1 MFSKRGKHQLPTVN
15 WQFSSSRPVIFSKEG
30 IKNLL
35 KKLKEHKAAG
45 PDEITT
51 KLLKTL
57 ASELAPALELLYQ
70 ATMKQGHI
78 PNDWRHAK
86 VAPIYK
92 KGDRSFPENYRP
104 VSLTSVLCKTAE
116 HIVTSHIHQHLD
128 KYNILTNAQHG
139 FRKYRS
145 TDTQLMLTLQ
155 DLHRVI
161 EHKGQTDLIQ
171 LDFSKAFDKVPH
183 DLLLHKLTF
192 YGLETNTTKWISAF
206 LSSRSQ
212 EVMVEGKSSLRAE
225 VTSGV
230 PQGSVLGPLLF
241 LLFINDLP
249 NYLQEESTVRLFAD
263 DAVLYRQ
270 INSDTDA
277 TLLQQDLDSLLQWE
291 NDWGM
296 SFHPSKCQVM
306 RITTKKAVRETS
318 YNIRGHQLELVTS
331 SKYLGVTIS
340 QDLTWREHI
349 NNITSKANGTLALLQ
364 RNISHCPKTLKAQ
377 SYKTLVRPQLEY
389 CSPIWD
395 PHHKKN
401 IQKIEAVQ
409 NRAARYVN
417 NDYSR
422 HSSVTTMKESM
433 GWESLEARRKI
444 CKVVFLYKIVNTLV
458 DVRLD
463 LRPSPHQ
470 PGKFTQLYCRTVG
483 YQRSFVPDTIVIWN
497 SLPAT
502 MTSAPTLE
510 AFKAAA
516 SSVLCSRF

>member
-1 MFSKRGKHQLPTVN
+1 M
-15 WQFSSSRPVIFSKEG
+15 
-30 IKNLL
+30 L

-78 PNDWRHAK
+78 PDDWRQAK

-161 EHKGQTDLIQ
+161 EHKGQTDMIQ

-277 TLLQQDLDSLLQWE
+277 TLLQQIGRAS
-291 NDWGM
+291 
-296 SFHPSKCQVM
+296 C
-306 RITTKKAVRETS
+306 RE
-318 YNIRGHQLELVTS
+318 RV
-331 SKYLGVTIS
+331 
-340 QDLTWREHI
+340 
-349 NNITSKANGTLALLQ
+349 
-364 RNISHCPKTLKAQ
+364 
-377 SYKTLVRPQLEY
+377 
-389 CSPIWD
+389 
-395 PHHKKN
+395 
-401 IQKIEAVQ
+401 
-409 NRAARYVN
+409 
-417 NDYSR
+417 
-422 HSSVTTMKESM
+422 
-433 GWESLEARRKI
+433 
-444 CKVVFLYKIVNTLV
+444 
-458 DVRLD
+458 
-463 LRPSPHQ
+463 
-470 PGKFTQLYCRTVG
+470 
-483 YQRSFVPDTIVIWN
+483 
-497 SLPAT
+497 
-502 MTSAPTLE
+502 
-510 AFKAAA
+510 
-516 SSVLCSRF
+516 